1 MSAPIWE
8 LMNYGRVSH
17 AVKSFWP
24 SPHVKKKQ
32 KKKTK
37 KQKNST
43 VILASHV
50 PTPFT
55 ESNLQIARTDIIG
68 TVQSIDAYGPAN

>member
-1 MSAPIWE
+1 MDAY
-8 LMNYGRVSH
+8 LTLLNRFGRVRTL
-17 AVKSFWP
+17 
-24 SPHVKKKQ
+24 KKK
-32 KKKTK
+32 
-37 KQKNST
+37 KNST